1 MPNQIDVLLR
11 REKERKQFREYWKKD
26 TKYKARKLQENRDY
40 VNSSFDRMQQIY
52 VRRRIKLGL
61 IPMSDIINLTGIKLR
76 EILELRRAGVI
87 SQPIRLRAAWRCY
100 SVEQVACLTLAK
112 QKATIVR
119 AFYTYIDKQIFHE
132 YLKANW
138 PEWEKP
144 DV

>member
-26 TKYKARKLQENRDY
+26 TKYKKRKLQENRDY
-40 VNSSFDRMQQIY
+40 VNSSFDRMHKIY

-61 IPMSDIINLTGIKLR
+61 IPVSEVLPLTGFRYR
-76 EILELRRAGVI
+76 ELLQLRRAGVI
-87 SQPIRLRAAWRCY
+87 PLPVNFRNWSCY

-119 AFYTYIDKQIFHE
+119 VFYSYLDKQIFHE

-144 DV
+144 NV